1 MTYCTVVEFE
11 WADAAA
17 RSTFEAFAGR
27 DEAASVE
34 GRLVRV
40 VGIDDAG
47 ARAIEVWATPDDAR
61 RFAESTAPGMAGAN
75 LPAPSRVFGFEVDHL
90 DVAAG

>member
-1 MTYCTVVEFE
+1 MAYCTVVEFE

-27 DEAASVE
+27 AEAAAVE
-34 GRLVRV
+34 GRLVRI

-61 RFAESTAPGMAGAN
+61 RFAESTGPGMAGAN
-75 LPAPSRVFGFEVDHL
+75 PPAPSRVLGFEIDHL
-90 DVAAG
+90 DLPAG